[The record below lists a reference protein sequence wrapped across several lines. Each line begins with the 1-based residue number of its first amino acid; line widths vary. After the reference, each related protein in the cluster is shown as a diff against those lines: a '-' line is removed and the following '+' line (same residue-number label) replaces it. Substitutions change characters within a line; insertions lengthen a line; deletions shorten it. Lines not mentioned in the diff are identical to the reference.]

1 MSKRVFI
8 LLIALMSVALIG
20 IILVQIYWI
29 NNTIEIREKQFTND
43 VKFALAKVSDNIQR
57 REIDDY
63 YQKYGSIIIDSARQ
77 SSESLVK
84 DFYFQNDRRRSQM
97 FLKNKGVSP

>member
-43 VKFALAKVSDNIQR
+43 VKSENIF
-57 REIDDY
+57 E
-63 YQKYGSIIIDSARQ
+63 
-77 SSESLVK
+77 
-84 DFYFQNDRRRSQM
+84 
-97 FLKNKGVSP
+97 